1 MTAEV
6 TGSRPFRRLPASR
19 PRSFPASSHFS
30 RLFPLFP
37 LFSSPLP
44 YFFIASPSFLLA
56 SSPFLLASSPFL
68 CLFPIFRLFADF
80 LGLLPLAS
88 LRPCSAE
95 KPAGEAAEK
104 EAGFHLDFSSD

>member
-6 TGSRPFRRLPASR
+6 TGSSPSSPSFPRLFPI
-19 PRSFPASSHFS
+19 FPASSLIFPAS
-30 RLFPLFP
+30 SLFFPRLFP

-56 SSPFLLASSPFL
+56 SSPFC

>member
-1 MTAEV
+1 MCVIMCLMNNQT
-6 TGSRPFRRLPASR
+6 PP
-19 PRSFPASSHFS
+19 P
-30 RLFPLFP
+30 FPLFP
-37 LFSSPLP
+37 PLSPFFPRPFPFFSPPLPPFSSPRP

-56 SSPFLLASSPFL
+56 SSPFC